1 MTSGA
6 WRSRSFRLLVVGQGV
21 SSVGDGV
28 APVALSF
35 AVLELTGSVRD
46 LGVVLAARSL
56 PLIVFVLAGG
66 VLADRLPR
74 KVVMLSSDLVRAGA
88 QGGCAV
94 LLLSGVARVWELA
107 ALQALYGA
115 ARAFFGP
122 ASTGIVPELVD
133 AEDLQ
138 EANSLMGVAE
148 NLSSVVGPALGG
160 VVVVAAGAGWGL
172 AFDAAAFVVSAV
184 SLQLMRLADAS
195 RPLRRSAVAELRE
208 GWRAFRGRRWLWTS
222 VAALPLILVVVFAP
236 LDVLGPEVARTH
248 LGGAGAWAAISTA
261 TGIGAV
267 LGGAVGFRWHPRFP
281 LRAAFLL
288 TIAGEPALLFL
299 LARHELLPLIIAF
312 GLVSGLAATVFN
324 VLWFTALQREVPANQ
339 LSRVSSWD
347 EIGSNAL
354 QPLGLALVGPIA
366 VAIGVSTTLYLAA
379 GLAALLTLSV
389 VSVRAVRDF
398 QLSPLTE
405 QEEPLDPRSAALAV
419 HDLHSDV
426 VAKPNPELGE
436 ELRGG

>member
-1 MTSGA
+1 MSSGA
-6 WRSRSFRLLVVGQGV
+6 WRSPSFRLLVIGQGV

-28 APVALSF
+28 APIALSF
-35 AVLELTGSVRD
+35 AVLELTGSIRD
-46 LGVVLAARSL
+46 LGLVLAARSL

-66 VLADRLPR
+66 VIADRLPR
-74 KVVMLSSDLVRAGA
+74 KAVMMASDLVRAGA
-88 QGGCAV
+88 QAACAV
-94 LLLSGVARVWELA
+94 LLLAGVAHVWELA

-122 ASTGIVPELVD
+122 ASTGIVPELVE

-148 NLSSVVGPALGG
+148 NLSTVVGPALGG
-160 VVVVAAGAGWGL
+160 IVVVAAGSGWGL

-184 SLQLMRLADAS
+184 SLALMRLADVS
-195 RPLRRSAVAELRE
+195 RPARRSAVAELRE
-208 GWRAFRGRRWLWTS
+208 GWHAFAGRRWLWTS

-236 LDVLGPEVARTH
+236 LDVLGPEVAKAH

-261 TGIGAV
+261 MGVGAA
-267 LGGAVGFRWHPRFP
+267 LGGAVGFRWHPRYP

-288 TIAGEPALLFL
+288 TLAGEPALLLL
-299 LARHELLPLIIAF
+299 LARHELLALIIAF
-312 GLVSGLAATVFN
+312 GLIAGLTATVFN

-347 EIGSNAL
+347 EIGSNL
-354 QPLGLALVGPIA
+354 LNPIGLALVGPFALA
-366 VAIGVSTTLYLAA
+366 VGISTTLYIAA
-379 GLAALLTLSV
+379 GLSVLLTLSV

-398 QLSPLTE
+398 QLSPLAA
-405 QEEPLDPRSAALAV
+405 QEPAVDSRTAALAA
-419 HDLHSDV
+419 HDLHADP
-426 VAKPNPELGE
+426 VARPNPDLGE
-436 ELRGG
+436 ELR